1 MDIDHLVMMA
11 NDIGA
16 YFAGYPSHDEAV
28 AAIEH
33 HLRHF
38 WEPRMRRDLVDYAAR
53 GGAGLKPL
61 VREAID
67 LMTHQ
72 TGPEPEDSND

>member
-1 MDIDHLVMMA
+1 VDIEHLVMMA
-11 NDIGA
+11 NDIGK

-28 AAIEH
+28 VAVEH

-53 GGAGLKPL
+53 GGDGLKPL
-61 VREAID
+61 VREAIE
-67 LMTHQ
+67 LMVRQ
-72 TGPEPEDSND
+72 TRPEPEDTND

>member
-38 WEPRMRRDLVDYAAR
+38 WEPRMRRDIVEYAAR

-61 VREAID
+61 VREAV
-67 LMTHQ
+67 LAMAQ
-72 TGPEPEDSND
+72 QAGPEPEDSNY

>member
-1 MDIDHLVMMA
+1 VDIDHLVMMA

-16 YFAGYPSHDEAV
+16 YFAGYPSHEEAV
-28 AAIEH
+28 TAIEH

-38 WEPRMRRDLVDYAAR
+38 WEPRMRRDLVEYAAR
-53 GGAGLKPL
+53 GGNGLKPL
-61 VREAID
+61 VREALD

-72 TGPEPEDSND
+72 TGPEPEDTND

>member
-1 MDIDHLVMMA
+1 VDIDHLVMMA
-11 NDIGA
+11 NDISK

-28 AAIEH
+28 IAVEH

-53 GGAGLKPL
+53 GGDGLKPL
-61 VREAID
+61 VREAIE
-67 LMTHQ
+67 LMTRQ
-72 TGPEPEDSND
+72 TRPEPEDTND